1 MWSKHF
7 RLEYHIPYKNSL
19 RDAGQ
24 LRIPCNKKRALFH
37 SATNTHHVFDVFDVF
52 DVFGV
57 TDTHR
62 ASETS
67 EASGRHDANKPLEA
81 SVESARKAH
90 RYIQHPQT
98 TVHCM
103 AAAHTI
109 HIPDIRS

>member
-1 MWSKHF
+1 MRSKHF
-7 RLEYHIPYKNSL
+7 RIEYHIPYKNSL

-24 LRIPCNKKRALFH
+24 LRIPCNKKRVLFH
-37 SATNTHHVFDVFDVF
+37 SATNTHHAFDVFDA
-52 DVFGV
+52 FGV

-67 EASGRHDANKPLEA
+67 EASGQHDANKPLEA